1 MEPVKRS
8 MDSGKT
14 TTKKLNKKYRSKKE
28 TEVNSLL
35 YLSFPEACYCRK
47 ERDD

>member
-14 TTKKLNKKYRSKKE
+14 TTKKLNKKYKSKKE

-35 YLSFPEACYCRK
+35 LLSFSEARS
-47 ERDD
+47 R

>member
-14 TTKKLNKKYRSKKE
+14 TAKKLNKKYKSKKE
-28 TEVNSLL
+28 AEVNSLL
-35 YLSFPEACYCRK
+35 FLSFSEARS
-47 ERDD
+47 R

>member
-28 TEVNSLL
+28 TE
-35 YLSFPEACYCRK
+35 ACYCRK
-47 ERDD
+47 ERDG

>member
-14 TTKKLNKKYRSKKE
+14 TAKKLNKKYKSKKE

-35 YLSFPEACYCRK
+35 LLSFLEACYCRK
-47 ERDD
+47 ERDG